1 MAREG
6 DGEYPNI
13 EPFRFTEEITFDHV
27 GDPFLL
33 VTESSWT
40 TDGAPL
46 HFERGTPGRWRGS
59 GGSDARAPIGVAE
72 VAEGTV
78 DGTTIALRSTAVA
91 RTSTGSPV
99 SEIERRYEL
108 VDGALAYEVE
118 MATDGVAK
126 TFHVRATLTRN

>member
-1 MAREG
+1 MDLTLA
-6 DGEYPNI
+6 
-13 EPFRFTEEITFDHV
+13 H
-27 GDPFLL
+27 
-33 VTESSWT
+33 
-40 TDGAPL
+40 
-46 HFERGTPGRWRGS
+46 
-59 GGSDARAPIGVAE
+59 PIGVAE